1 LYQYKANFNSSHEKN
16 KDAHV
21 VIRIHACA
29 GWFQH
34 RL

>member
-1 LYQYKANFNSSHEKN
+1 MKKN